1 MCRAGVQ
8 RHHLHLQGWGCRCRW
23 GSGALLAFGRGV
35 ALASA
40 ELRLLPAWALQT
52 PEEHEQHA
60 GGHAGCG
67 CWVVVERRGPE
78 GRTSHCPLRR
88 QALEEWEQ
96 LPVERNGRCG
106 GQEVLQPV
114 AWWVQSSQVEM
125 PARPLQAEHLGFWRG
140 ALPPP
145 PVHLGLSV

>member
-1 MCRAGVQ
+1 MPTLDSRMCRAGVQ

-40 ELRLLPAWALQT
+40 ELRLLPARARQT
-52 PEEHEQHA
+52 VVEHEQHA

-67 CWVVVERRGPE
+67 CWVVVSRRGPE
-78 GRTSHCPLRR
+78 GRTSRCPLCR
-88 QALEEWEQ
+88 QPLEVWEQ
-96 LPVERNGRCG
+96 LPVEMNGRCG
-106 GQEVLQPV
+106 GQDV
-114 AWWVQSSQVEM
+114 AWWVEM

-140 ALPPP
+140 ALRPP